1 MVELSKEKLLWMYQK
16 MVEIRKFDLKVDELF
31 KKNMIWGTCHLYVG
45 EEATAVGTCAALES
59 DDYITSTHRGHG
71 HCIAKGA
78 DIKRMMAELLGKETG
93 YCKGRGGSMHIVDVS
108 TGNLGAN
115 GIVGAGIPIATGAAL
130 ASKRRKD
137 GKVTVCF
144 FGDGAVNVGPF
155 HESLNMA
162 SIWKLPV
169 VYVCENNQY
178 AMSTSVQKATAV
190 RDIAVRGQS
199 YDMPGVVVD
208 GNDVIAV
215 FETVSEAV
223 NRARRGD
230 GPTLVES
237 KTYRFFGHSKS
248 DPRVYRSR
256 EEEQMWMAKDPIP
269 RLANLLK
276 EKGMA
281 TEEELKSIDELV
293 DKEMEEALEFALNS
307 PLPKLEEIAK
317 YVYA

>member
-223 NRARRGD
+223 SRARRGD

-256 EEEQMWMAKDPIP
+256 EEEQMWMAKDQIP

>member
-1 MVELSKEKLLWMYQK
+1 MVELSREKLLWMYQK
-16 MVEIRKFDLKVDELF
+16 MVEIRKFGLKVDELF

-223 NRARRGD
+223 SRARRGD

>member
-1 MVELSKEKLLWMYQK
+1 
-16 MVEIRKFDLKVDELF
+16 
-31 KKNMIWGTCHLYVG
+31 
-45 EEATAVGTCAALES
+45 
-59 DDYITSTHRGHG
+59 
-71 HCIAKGA
+71 
-78 DIKRMMAELLGKETG
+78 MAELLGKETG

-269 RLANLLK
+269 RFANLLK
-276 EKGMA
+276 EKGIA

>member
-223 NRARRGD
+223 NRARRGE

>member
-269 RLANLLK
+269 RFANLLK
-276 EKGMA
+276 EKGIA

>member
-199 YDMPGVVVD
+199 YDMPGMVVD

-223 NRARRGD
+223 NRARRGE

-269 RLANLLK
+269 RFANLLK

>member
-223 NRARRGD
+223 SRARRGD

>member
-1 MVELSKEKLLWMYQK
+1 M
-16 MVEIRKFDLKVDELF
+16 
-31 KKNMIWGTCHLYVG
+31 
-45 EEATAVGTCAALES
+45 
-59 DDYITSTHRGHG
+59 
-71 HCIAKGA
+71 
-78 DIKRMMAELLGKETG
+78 
-93 YCKGRGGSMHIVDVS
+93 
-108 TGNLGAN
+108 
-115 GIVGAGIPIATGAAL
+115 
-130 ASKRRKD
+130 
-137 GKVTVCF
+137 
-144 FGDGAVNVGPF
+144 
-155 HESLNMA
+155 
-162 SIWKLPV
+162 
-169 VYVCENNQY
+169 
-178 AMSTSVQKATAV
+178 
-190 RDIAVRGQS
+190 RGQS

-223 NRARRGD
+223 NRARRGE

-269 RLANLLK
+269 RFANLLK

>member
-45 EEATAVGTCAALES
+45 EEATAVGVCAALKS

-130 ASKRRKD
+130 ASKRRND

-223 NRARRGD
+223 NRARRGE

-269 RLANLLK
+269 RFANLLK
-276 EKGMA
+276 EKEIA